1 MQPPQMRKEV
11 QKLTS
16 CIVALNRFI
25 AKLADKSLPFFSVL
39 RGSTKVEWGPEQQ
52 RAFDDLK
59 QYLQHL
65 PILSSPEQGQPL
77 ILYVSATHS
86 VVSRALVIEKDA
98 TQAGAMTKQQY
109 LVYFV
114 SEVLAG
120 SKKYYSEAEKICYA
134 VVMWSRK
141 LDIILRLLP

>member
-1 MQPPQMRKEV
+1 MRKEV

-65 PILSSPEQGQPL
+65 LILSSPEQGQPL

-114 SEVLAG
+114 SEVLAE

>member
-1 MQPPQMRKEV
+1 MRKEV

-98 TQAGAMTKQQY
+98 TQAGAMTKQ
-109 LVYFV
+109 
-114 SEVLAG
+114 
-120 SKKYYSEAEKICYA
+120 
-134 VVMWSRK
+134 
-141 LDIILRLLP
+141 